1 MRKKAVVIVIATVVI
16 GLIGL
21 IFYMLNDKEETSIVT
36 SGIVEGTEVNISS
49 KAPGRV
55 LEICC
60 NEGDM
65 VLKGGTVIKL
75 ENDELAASVK
85 QAEAGVARA
94 EAEIK
99 VAEAVIEGARADIQ
113 GVEADIRNAEA
124 EVERT
129 KVDMEEAEREMKR
142 AKSLFDEEIVTQES
156 YEKALAGYNSS
167 SALHESSK
175 AKYSSSVSKRKSSVA
190 RLNTSLSQL
199 TAAQKGLK
207 EAEANL
213 LYQQSRFNDTV
224 ITAPISG
231 MVVFKAFEAGE
242 TVSPGVTIMTI
253 VDVDN
258 LFVRTDIDESRID
271 GVALN
276 KEVNIILEHS
286 PDKVIRGKVTEIGRY
301 AEFATQRDVVRGR
314 QDIRTFKVKI
324 AVDDHS
330 GILKPG
336 MTVTVSI
343 PK

>member
-1 MRKKAVVIVIATVVI
+1 MKKKAGLIIITIVVIVIV
-16 GLIGL
+16 GL
-21 IFYMLNDKEETSIVT
+21 IFYRMKDDKETSIVT

-60 NEGDM
+60 NEGDA
-65 VLKGGTVIKL
+65 VVKGGIVVKL
-75 ENDELAASVK
+75 ESDELAASVK
-85 QAEAGVARA
+85 QAEAGTARA

-99 VAEAVIEGARADIQ
+99 VSESAIEGARANIQ

-142 AKSLFDEEIVTQES
+142 ATSLFAEEIVTQEY

-167 SALHESSK
+167 AALHESSK
-175 AKYSSSVSKRKSSVA
+175 AKYSSAVSKLRSASA
-190 RLNTSLSQL
+190 QLNTSISQL

-213 LYQQSRFNDTV
+213 LYQQSRFSDTV
-224 ITAPISG
+224 IAAPISG
-231 MVVFKAFEAGE
+231 TVVFKAFEAGE
-242 TVSPGVTIMTI
+242 TVSPGVAVMTV
-253 VDVDN
+253 VDMDN
-258 LFVRTDIDESRID
+258 LFVRTDIDESRIG
-271 GVALN
+271 GVVLN
-276 KEVNIILEHS
+276 KEVNILLEHS
-286 PDKVIRGKVTEIGRY
+286 PDKVIRGKISEIGRY

-314 QDIRTFKVKI
+314 QDIKTFRVRI

-343 PK
+343 P